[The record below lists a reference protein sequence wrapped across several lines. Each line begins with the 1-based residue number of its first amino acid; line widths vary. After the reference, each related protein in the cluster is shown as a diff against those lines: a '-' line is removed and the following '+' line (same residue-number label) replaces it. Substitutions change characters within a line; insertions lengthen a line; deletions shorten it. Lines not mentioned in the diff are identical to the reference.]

1 MGRCGKGLKCNLAYA
16 TFKNPV
22 GYCVPMLM
30 PTVAPAQRLLTKV
43 PFLGAG
49 SQDSENYEQQSAVTR
64 QNIPGVPRQNIP
76 GVPARKMEE
85 NGIKKEQTLSEY
97 FVHASDLW
105 SMDSVKILNDTAQSN
120 HAMLLNN
127 EQQNSTH
134 TDDQRRQKLA
144 DKGTIQCV
152 AFDYSCA
159 MPPKFSLNLPR
170 LGLCFNVVEFFRR
183 ALEGKKRCKQL
194 GRWYTSKLYKT

>member
-16 TFKNPV
+16 TFKKPV
-22 GYCVPMLM
+22 GYCVPVLM
-30 PTVAPAQRLLTKV
+30 PTVAPAQRLLTKL

-49 SQDSENYEQQSAVTR
+49 SQDSENYDQQSAVTR

-85 NGIKKEQTLSEY
+85 NSIKKEQTLSEY

-120 HAMLLNN
+120 HDMLPNN
-127 EQQNSTH
+127 GTQNSTH

-144 DKGTIQCV
+144 DKGTIQCLP
-152 AFDYSCA
+152 FDYSCA
-159 MPPKFSLNLPR
+159 MRTQIFPESSTPVI
-170 LGLCFNVVEFFRR
+170 CFNIVEFFRR
-183 ALEGKKRCKQL
+183 A
-194 GRWYTSKLYKT
+194 